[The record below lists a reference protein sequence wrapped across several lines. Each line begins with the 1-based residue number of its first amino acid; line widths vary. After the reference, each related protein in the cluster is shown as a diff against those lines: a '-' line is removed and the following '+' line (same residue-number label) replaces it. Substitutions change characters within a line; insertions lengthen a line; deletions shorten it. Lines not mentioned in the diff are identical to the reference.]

1 MTWMLFGEQLV
12 PFGEAMK
19 EFSIAVTGLNADV
32 VVNSVTAG
40 KALMELANT
49 VPNSGGL
56 VAFFTGENDLDMF
69 GEKLVPFG
77 EAMKQYSIA
86 VTGLDANVVGKF
98 AKKCGESS
106 GRAVQQSSE
115 QRWHCQLVYGR

>member
-1 MTWMLFGEQLV
+1 MPEKLWLRWRLRYRTAGGVVGFFAGENDMDAFGEQLV

-56 VAFFTGENDLDMF
+56 VAFFTGENDL
-69 GEKLVPFG
+69 
-77 EAMKQYSIA
+77 
-86 VTGLDANVVGKF
+86 
-98 AKKCGESS
+98 
-106 GRAVQQSSE
+106 
-115 QRWHCQLVYGR
+115 